1 MFTNKTNWIVLV
13 VALTVVALICSSVIA
28 FKSIEE
34 AKNEN
39 QMANSKIEE
48 LNNSLDVLGAALD
61 STNNEVL
68 NHEEKIKNYQEI
80 LAAWSKATPDVSD
93 AVKRI
98 ILFLIFVDTDTIYPK
113 RESIIRNK
121 VILVKKRI
129 P

>member
-48 LNNSLDVLGAALD
+48 LNKS
-61 STNNEVL
+61 
-68 NHEEKIKNYQEI
+68 
-80 LAAWSKATPDVSD
+80 
-93 AVKRI
+93 
-98 ILFLIFVDTDTIYPK
+98 
-113 RESIIRNK
+113 
-121 VILVKKRI
+121 
-129 P
+129 